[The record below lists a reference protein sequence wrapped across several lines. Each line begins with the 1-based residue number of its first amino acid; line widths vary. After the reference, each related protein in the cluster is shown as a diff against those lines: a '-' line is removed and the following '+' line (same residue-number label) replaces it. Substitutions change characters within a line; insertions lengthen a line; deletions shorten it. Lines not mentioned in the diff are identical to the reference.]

1 MSTDE
6 KKTVNVTILDKP
18 YQVALPI
25 GEHVAL
31 TASARHLDEHMRAI
45 RKTGKVVGLERIAVM
60 AALNITNDLLTQDV
74 EEEANN
80 RYNDHSIDRLA
91 IKLAK
96 LLRAFNQAVNK
107 SYRYH
112 PPLGYNI
119 YIPWD
124 TRQHNSP

>member
-80 RYNDHSIDRLA
+80 RYNDHSIDRLGNKVGEA
-91 IKLAK
+91 IA
-96 LLRAFNQAVNK
+96 RFQ
-107 SYRYH
+107 S
-112 PPLGYNI
+112 G
-119 YIPWD
+119 
-124 TRQHNSP
+124 S

>member
-31 TASARHLDEHMRAI
+31 TASARHLDEQMRAI

-80 RYNDHSIDRLA
+80 RYNDHSIDRLGSKVADA
-91 IKLAK
+91 IA
-96 LLRAFNQAVNK
+96 RFQ
-107 SYRYH
+107 
-112 PPLGYNI
+112 PGG
-119 YIPWD
+119 
-124 TRQHNSP
+124 

>member
-1 MSTDE
+1 MSADE

-74 EEEANN
+74 EEEAVDENEET
-80 RYNDHSIDRLA
+80 SEE
-91 IKLAK
+91 
-96 LLRAFNQAVNK
+96 
-107 SYRYH
+107 
-112 PPLGYNI
+112 
-119 YIPWD
+119 
-124 TRQHNSP
+124 